1 MTGWP
6 DKPVIYEINT
16 AIWLGEESRAA
27 GRRVTLADVPSSAW
41 DDVTPAGTDAVWL
54 MGVWERSP
62 AGLELANANAG
73 LQASFRDALPD
84 VRPDD
89 VIGSP
94 YCVRRYVVDDS
105 FGGPQALAEAR
116 STLAARGIRLLLDYV
131 PNHVAPDHPWVTTH
145 PELFVNGSEADIEAE
160 PTAWVRAAGHIL
172 AHGRDPYF
180 PPWPD
185 VVQLDAFSPALRT
198 ATMQTLTDIAGQC
211 DGIRCDMAM
220 LMTNQVFAKTWGGR
234 TGQEPDEEFWP
245 AVIAGLR
252 SRHPE
257 TVLVAEAY
265 WDMEWTLQQQGFDFC
280 YDKRLYDRIV
290 GRDVSGV
297 RDHLRADVAYQ
308 SRLVRFLENH
318 DEPRIADRL
327 PGDAERAAAVAIAT
341 LPGATLWHEGQFEGR
356 RVRPPVFLS
365 RRPGERPDP
374 DLVGW
379 YWRLLATVASH
390 QVRAGAW
397 QLLEVGGW
405 PDNDSCRNLLAWSWS
420 ADGAGGGAAD
430 DAADGAGRHV
440 VVVNLSG
447 EPAEGRVALGWTDL
461 RGRGWK
467 LTDLLDDREFEPS
480 GDELADQGL
489 FVALPPWGCHLLA
502 MLRQPPAGSAGI
514 SGKELDMATSPP
526 ESDDE
531 LGPVDFLAIEFPG
544 GRLTTPGFEK
554 LLSLADQ
561 GVIEILDM
569 EFIAKDAEGK
579 SKKVD
584 VWEFAVPEGVD
595 LTAWAGAS
603 SGLLDDSDVGE
614 ISSAMQP
621 GGVAVVVIYEN
632 RWVLGLVDAWRRD
645 GARLIADGGLSA
657 DDIVAALDA
666 SESS

>member
-16 AIWLGEESRAA
+16 AIWLGELSRAA
-27 GRRVTLADVPSSAW
+27 GRRVTLADVPPSVW
-41 DDVTPAGTDAVWL
+41 DDVTPGGIDAVWL

-62 AGLELANANAG
+62 AGLQLANANAG

-105 FGGPQALAEAR
+105 FGGPAALAEAR

-220 LMTNQVFAKTWGGR
+220 LMTNQVFAKTWGGH
-234 TGQEPDEEFWP
+234 TGQEPSEEFWP
-245 AVIAGLR
+245 TVIAGLR
-252 SRHPE
+252 GRHPE

-290 GRDVSGV
+290 ARDVSGV
-297 RDHLRADVAYQ
+297 RDHLRADLAYQ

-318 DEPRIADRL
+318 DEPRIADLL

-356 RVRPPVFLS
+356 RVHPPVFLS
-365 RRPGERPDP
+365 RRPGEPPDP
-374 DLVGW
+374 GLVGW
-379 YWRLLATVASH
+379 YWRLLAVVDSH
-390 QVRAGAW
+390 RVRAGTW

-405 PDNDSCRNLLAWSWS
+405 PDNDSCRHLLAWSWA
-420 ADGAGGGAAD
+420 ADGVGDDGAD
-430 DAADGAGRHV
+430 DADRHV

-447 EPAEGRVALGWTDL
+447 EPAQGRVALGRADL
-461 RGRGWK
+461 GGRRWK
-467 LTDLLDDREFEPS
+467 LTDLLDDREFDWS

-502 MLRQPPAGSAGI
+502 MLRRSQRAQP
-514 SGKELDMATSPP
+514 
-526 ESDDE
+526 
-531 LGPVDFLAIEFPG
+531 EFP
-544 GRLTTPGFEK
+544 
-554 LLSLADQ
+554 
-561 GVIEILDM
+561 
-569 EFIAKDAEGK
+569 
-579 SKKVD
+579 
-584 VWEFAVPEGVD
+584 
-595 LTAWAGAS
+595 
-603 SGLLDDSDVGE
+603 
-614 ISSAMQP
+614 
-621 GGVAVVVIYEN
+621 
-632 RWVLGLVDAWRRD
+632 RRSN
-645 GARLIADGGLSA
+645 A
-657 DDIVAALDA
+657 
-666 SESS
+666 